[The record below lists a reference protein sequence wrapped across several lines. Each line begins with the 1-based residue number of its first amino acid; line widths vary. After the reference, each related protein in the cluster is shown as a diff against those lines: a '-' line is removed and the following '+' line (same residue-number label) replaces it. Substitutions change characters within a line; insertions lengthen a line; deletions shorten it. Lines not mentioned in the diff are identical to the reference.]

1 MAPNP
6 NGTNDAPR
14 NRRRTVATL
23 AALLLLLRPAAVASL
38 RRPAAPVERRR
49 AAAGPQP
56 SRSGRRR
63 RRGVPA
69 GPGVGGGDR
78 EAAPPR
84 GRGVISPPRGGGGGG
99 GGGGP
104 PAVAGG
110 TPPRP
115 ARGRAALAAVLSVA
129 AASVAARHRAGI
141 AASLSVLLDRER
153 FRSAIIGTLNA
164 VASRGDAGLA
174 LYSLCFVL
182 WEAAGMP
189 TSVVET
195 AAGMAFGFRRGL
207 AGSYFGKTAGSLLAF
222 GLGRTVLS
230 SAAGQRVGGSEA
242 FGLIERGVSRRP
254 VSSAVIVRYSPF
266 PQILKNLSMSLTR
279 AVTLRI
285 FAMTLVIHGL
295 PFSVLWAALGDDS
308 SRRIRASE
316 IGETVPQNYWV
327 KGAFIFTSVFGF
339 TVSPAVT
346 AWWLNSIRNEAN
358 NTKKGS

>member
-49 AAAGPQP
+49 AAAGPHQP

-63 RRGVPA
+63 RRGIPA

-78 EAAPPR
+78 E
-84 GRGVISPPRGGGGGG
+84 
-99 GGGGP
+99 
-104 PAVAGG
+104 
-110 TPPRP
+110 
-115 ARGRAALAAVLSVA
+115 AVLSVA